1 MTPSGSDPFP
11 PAGVDLS
18 QPSIARVYDYYLGG
32 DTNWEI
38 DRQFADKILREFPI
52 MRPIARSN
60 RLFLHRLVRHLTKAG
75 IRQFVDLG
83 SGVPTMGHA
92 HEVADQVA
100 PGEVRVAY
108 VDHEPVAV
116 AHSRSLLREFGDED
130 RHTAIH
136 ADIRDPQGLWE
147 KIEASGVIDPE
158 KPIGLLMIA
167 VLHVQQLPTPDS
179 PVADDL
185 GPHLVKTYRD
195 LLPAGSYLGISHV
208 TSEGIP
214 AESAEMLTSI
224 KKRYDGAGSP
234 VIWRTR
240 DEIEALFGDFRLIDP
255 GLTWTPL
262 WHPEEASVTDET
274 PDLDDPSK
282 SVILAGVAK
291 KE

>member
-1 MTPSGSDPFP
+1 MTTADSEPFP

-18 QPSIARVYDYYLGG
+18 QPSVARIYDYFLGG

-38 DRQFADKILREFPI
+38 DRQFAEQLLGKFPI
-52 MRPIARSN
+52 LRPIARSN
-60 RLFLHRLVRHLTKAG
+60 RLFLHRLVRHLTKLG

-116 AHSRSLLREFGDED
+116 AHSRSLLRQYGDED

-136 ADIRDPQGLWE
+136 GDLRDPGRLWE
-147 KIEASGVIDPE
+147 RIAETGVIDLDRPVA
-158 KPIGLLMIA
+158 LLMIA
-167 VLHVQQLPTPDS
+167 VLHIQQLPSPDS
-179 PVADDL
+179 PESADL
-185 GPHLVKTYRD
+185 GPRLVATYRD
-195 LLPAGSYLGISHV
+195 LLAPGSYLGISHV

-214 AESAEMLTSI
+214 DEFAGMLENI
-224 KKRYDGAGSP
+224 KTMYDGAGNP

-240 DEIEALFGDFRLIDP
+240 QQIRELFGDFRMIEP

-262 WHPEEASVTDET
+262 WHPEEATVTDET
-274 PDLDDPSK
+274 PDLGEASEAI
-282 SVILAGVAK
+282 VLAGAAK

>member
-1 MTPSGSDPFP
+1 MTASGSEPYP

-18 QPSIARVYDYYLGG
+18 HPSIARIYDYYLGG

-38 DRQFADKILREFPI
+38 DRQFAEKLLTEFPI
-52 MRPIARSN
+52 LRPVARSN

-75 IRQFVDLG
+75 VRQFIDLG

-116 AHSRSLLREFGDED
+116 AHSRSLLRQYGDED
-130 RHTAIH
+130 RHIAIH
-136 ADIRDPQGLWE
+136 ADIRDPEGLWE
-147 KIEASGVIDPE
+147 KIGASGVIDLDEPVA
-158 KPIGLLMIA
+158 LLMIA
-167 VLHVQQLPTPDS
+167 VLHIQQLPTPDS
-179 PVADDL
+179 PVSEDL
-185 GPHLVKTYRD
+185 GPQLVATYRD
-195 LLPAGSYLGISHV
+195 LLPSGSHLAISHV
-208 TSEGIP
+208 TDEGIP
-214 AESAEMLTSI
+214 AGSAEMLDRI
-224 KKRYDGAGSP
+224 KTMYDSSGSP
-234 VIWRTR
+234 VIWRTKTQ
-240 DEIEALFGDFRLIDP
+240 IEALFGDFRIIDP

-274 PDLDDPSK
+274 PNLDEPSK
-282 SVILAGVAK
+282 SIVLAGVAK